1 MTNGATRRAPRES
14 VGVAQRDPDAGFA
27 VSASSITL
35 STRIIGAVTGLALLG
50 AVVIVTTAHQQARNL
65 VFEQEAREGQL
76 LAEALRV
83 AIEGELDELTGRDT
97 NDTEALVQRIGRAGH
112 LNELV
117 LARPDGTV
125 IARGPGT
132 GRAVPPAQIARALGD
147 RGTVTLVDRAHER
160 VSFTV
165 PIRDAANRAALVLAF
180 ERNVA
185 ATLDTGWRHT
195 VSRAIGA
202 FFLSGLLAVAAVAL
216 LRRSVL
222 RPMAALATQAK
233 LLGHGDLTARSG
245 LDGETAGSREM
256 QGLAAA
262 FDTMG
267 DRLQELEAQRLDADL
282 SLRASEA
289 RYRATV
295 EASDDL
301 ISRMLADG
309 RLTFVNDAYCR
320 YYRRDRE
327 DLLGRR
333 FTDFLPDAERAPL
346 QQLWARVETEGDAS
360 YEHRSID
367 PHGSVRWHVWSR
379 RAVRDSEGGLLEY
392 QCVAHDIT
400 ARKIAEDKLQGL
412 NVELEERVRQRTSD
426 LEVAVRE
433 LESFSYSVAHDLR
446 APLRSIDGFGQILT
460 ERLGPAADAETVHLL
475 ARIRQRAQDMGVLI
489 DDLLTLAQVART
501 DIERTRID
509 LSSTAADCIA
519 ALRRAEPGRDIEIVI
534 QPGMEASAD
543 AGLLRIALLQLLD
556 NAWKFTRYV
565 EKPRIEI
572 GVTRKLN
579 QAVAYVRDNGAG
591 FDMAYVERL
600 FTAFRRLHAGEL
612 SGTGIGLA
620 IVQRVVKRHGG
631 QLWAESAPS
640 QGATFYFTL
649 AGA

>member
-1 MTNGATRRAPRES
+1 VS
-14 VGVAQRDPDAGFA
+14 V
-27 VSASSITL
+27 ASKTL
-35 STRIIGAVTGLALLG
+35 SARIIGAVAGLALLG
-50 AVVIVTTAHQQARNL
+50 AVVIVVTAHLQGRNL
-65 VFEQEAREGQL
+65 VFEEEIRKGQL
-76 LAEALRV
+76 VAEALRI
-83 AIEGELDELTGRDT
+83 AIEGELDELAGRNGRDIQS
-97 NDTEALVQRIGRAGH
+97 LVQRIGLISDLSNLA
-112 LNELV
+112 LV
-117 LARPDGTV
+117 RPDGTV
-125 IARGPGT
+125 IARGAIAGP
-132 GRAVPPAQIARALGD
+132 AAPAAQIARAMNSG
-147 RGTVTLVDRAHER
+147 GIVTLADRKHEL
-160 VSFTV
+160 VSFAL
-165 PIRDAANRAALVLAF
+165 PIRDAANQPVLVLTF
-180 ERNVA
+180 ERNLA
-185 ATLDTGWRHT
+185 ASLDTVWRDT
-195 VSRAIGA
+195 VLRAIGA
-202 FFLSGLLAVAAVAL
+202 FALAALLALAVVAL
-216 LRRSVL
+216 LRRSVV
-222 RPMAALATQAK
+222 RPMAALGAQAE

-245 LDGETAGSREM
+245 LNAETAGSREM

-267 DRLQELEAQRLDADL
+267 DRLQELETQRLDADL

-289 RYRATV
+289 RYRAMV
-295 EASDDL
+295 EASEDL
-301 ISRMLADG
+301 ISRMLPDG

-320 YYRRDRE
+320 YYRRERE
-327 DLLGRR
+327 DLLGRA
-333 FTDFLPDAERAPL
+333 FTDFLPDTERAPL
-346 QQLWARVETEGDAS
+346 KELWARGDEAGTAS
-360 YEHRSID
+360 YEHRSLD
-367 PHGSVRWHVWSR
+367 PHGSVRWHLWSK

-400 ARKIAEDKLQGL
+400 ARKIAEDRLQAL

-446 APLRSIDGFGQILT
+446 APLRGIDGFGQILT

-475 ARIRQRAQDMGVLI
+475 ARIRQRAQDMGILI

-501 DIERTRID
+501 DIERTRVD

-519 ALRRAEPGRDIEIVI
+519 ALRRAEPGRDVEIVI

-543 AGLLRIALLQLLD
+543 AGLLRIALMQLLD
-556 NAWKFTRYV
+556 NAWKFTRNV

-600 FTAFRRLHAGEL
+600 FTAFRRLHVGEL

-631 QLWAESAPS
+631 QLWAESAPG